1 MMYSSTIRPRIHPG
15 DYDLFVGMDVDKRS
29 IAITTRDHLDLGKSL
44 MMPHDADL
52 VLSYF
57 HNRHAGKRVAFVYEA
72 GPTGFGLHD
81 AIVAEGH
88 TCLVVAPQAV
98 PTARGK
104 RVRTNR
110 LDSIKL
116 AVQLRGGQLVGIHV
130 PAGRYRELRE
140 LTALR
145 NSQIDGIRATKC
157 RIKALLLRNSL
168 EFPKAPD
175 SGQWSKRL
183 TADLR
188 GLNCTGAVRFKL
200 DSLLDELAWQWG
212 NVLKTQLALRTV
224 LATDEEFW
232 DSMRYLMSVSGVG
245 WVVASH
251 YLARVGDWRKLGRS
265 DETSSF
271 IGLVPSEDST
281 GDRADRGRITK
292 GGDKKLRSLL
302 IQAAW
307 VAIRKDS
314 ELREFYDR
322 VYRSHPRNVAARV
335 AIVAVARKLAVRM
348 HCVLWERREY
358 EIKPCEKEAESPTCG

>member
-1 MMYSSTIRPRIHPG
+1 M
-15 DYDLFVGMDVDKRS
+15 
-29 IAITTRDHLDLGKSL
+29 
-44 MMPHDADL
+44 
-52 VLSYF
+52 
-57 HNRHAGKRVAFVYEA
+57 
-72 GPTGFGLHD
+72 
-81 AIVAEGH
+81 
-88 TCLVVAPQAV
+88 
-98 PTARGK
+98 
-104 RVRTNR
+104 
-110 LDSIKL
+110 
-116 AVQLRGGQLVGIHV
+116 
-130 PAGRYRELRE
+130 
-140 LTALR
+140 
-145 NSQIDGIRATKC
+145 
-157 RIKALLLRNSL
+157 
-168 EFPKAPD
+168 
-175 SGQWSKRL
+175 
-183 TADLR
+183 
-188 GLNCTGAVRFKL
+188 RFKL

-232 DSMRYLMSVSGVG
+232 DSLRYLMSVSGVG

-302 IQAAW
+302 IQAAS

>member
-1 MMYSSTIRPRIHPG
+1 MYSSTIRPRIHPG

-44 MMPHDADL
+44 TMPYDADL

-81 AIVAEGH
+81 AIAAKGY

-116 AVQLRGGQLVGIHV
+116 AGQLRGGQLVGIHV

-168 EFPKAPD
+168 QFPEYPAT
-175 SGQWSKRL
+175 GQWSKRL
-183 TADLR
+183 MAELR
-188 GLNCTGAVRFKL
+188 ALDCKGAVRFKL
-200 DSLLDELAWQWG
+200 DSLLDELVWQWS
-212 NVLKTQLALRTV
+212 NVIKTQVAMRAMLEM
-224 LATDEEFW
+224 DGEFAE
-232 DSMRYLMSVSGVG
+232 SMRYLMSVSGVG

-251 YLARVGDWRKLGRS
+251 TLARVGDWRKLGRS

-271 IGLVPSEDST
+271 MGLVPSEDST
-281 GDRADRGRITK
+281 GDRADRGSITK
-292 GGDKKLRSLL
+292 AGDKKLRSLL

-307 VAIRKDS
+307 TAIRKDP
-314 ELREFYDR
+314 ELGEFYHR
-322 VYRSHPRNVAARV
+322 VYKSHPRNVAARV

-348 HCVLWERREY
+348 HCVLCERREY
-358 EIKPCEKEAESPTCG
+358 EIKPSEKEA